1 MSNKYKQSFLRGTF
15 ILIIAGLITRFLG
28 FVNRIVVARIMGEE
42 GVGLYMMAL
51 PTFILTITLTQLGLP
66 VAISKLVAEA
76 DAKGDSRR
84 IKKILVV
91 SLAITGVTSIV
102 FTTGMIVLAPI
113 LSNTLLTDSR
123 TYYPLIAISPIVPII
138 ALSSVLRG
146 YFQGLQ
152 NMRPAAYSQVIEQ
165 IVRIALVAVITKAL
179 LPYGVEFAAA
189 GAMIS
194 AVFGE
199 LASLLFMLT
208 MFKMKKQ
215 IKIRRNFF
223 QQIKAG
229 KSTLDDLLRI
239 ALPTTGSRLI
249 GSISYFFE
257 PIVVSQSLA
266 LAGVATAMATKQYGE
281 LTGYAIPLL
290 LLPSFVTTSLS
301 VSLVPAI
308 SEAAAKGQSL
318 VIEHR
323 LQQALRLS
331 LVTGGLSIVI
341 LYVFAT
347 PIMELMFNTVKPAVY
362 VQLMAP
368 FFLLSYFQGPLQ
380 ATLQALDLA
389 KAAMINSLIGAFVK
403 IAAIFAFASRPEFG
417 IMGVA
422 IAIILGIL
430 LVTLLHFATIIK
442 KISYTFY
449 VKDYVKSIVTMVA
462 SGFVGGFIFKHFFLD
477 ASLSLRTLLAILATS
492 VVYCVLLIV
501 FRLVMKEEIKRIP
514 YVGPRLSMM
523 IPDSKKR

>member
-1 MSNKYKQSFLRGTF
+1 MSNKNKQTFLQGTL
-15 ILIIAGLITRFLG
+15 ILIVAGLITRFLG
-28 FVNRIVVARIMGEE
+28 FINRIVVARIMGEE
-42 GVGLYMMAL
+42 GVGLYMMAI
-51 PTFILTITLTQLGLP
+51 PTLILVITLTQLGLP

-76 DAKGDSRR
+76 ASIGDRR
-84 IKKILVV
+84 KIKKILIV
-91 SLAITGVTSIV
+91 SLAVTAVSSIV
-102 FTTGMIVLAPI
+102 FTIGMILLAPVLA
-113 LSNTLLTDSR
+113 NTLLTDSR

-165 IVRIALVAVITKAL
+165 IVRISLVAVMTKAF

-194 AVFGE
+194 VVFGE
-199 LASLLFMLT
+199 LASLLYMFT
-208 MFKMKKQ
+208 MFKIKKSFKVRKSFFTQMKS
-215 IKIRRNFF
+215 
-223 QQIKAG
+223 G
-229 KSTLDDLLRI
+229 KETLNDLMRI

-266 LAGVATAMATKQYGE
+266 IAGVTTVIATKQYGE

-308 SEAAAKGQSL
+308 SEAAIRGQSL

-323 LQQALRLS
+323 LQQAMRLS
-331 LVTGGLSIVI
+331 IVTGGLAIVI
-341 LYVFAT
+341 LYVFAA
-347 PIMELMFNTVKPAVY
+347 PIMELMYHSSKSAIF

-368 FFLLSYFQGPLQ
+368 FFLFSYIQGPLQ

-389 KAAMINSLIGAFVK
+389 KSAMINSLIGAVAK

-417 IMGVA
+417 IIGVA
-422 IAIILGIL
+422 LGIVLGML
-430 LVTLLHFATIIK
+430 LVTLLHFTTIVK
-442 KISYTFY
+442 KISFTFY
-449 VKDYVKSIVTMVA
+449 IKDYLKSFITMFA
-462 SGFVGGFIFKHFFLD
+462 SGMIGHYIFKYFLTE
-477 ASLSLRTLLAILATS
+477 ASLSMRTLVAIIGTS
-492 VVYCVLLIV
+492 IIYIILLFGFKLI
-501 FRLVMKEEIKRIP
+501 LKEEISRIP
-514 YVGPRLSMM
+514 YIGKRLSLF
-523 IPDSKKR
+523 IPNHKK

>member
-1 MSNKYKQSFLRGTF
+1 MSNRYKQSFLRGTL
-15 ILIIAGLITRFLG
+15 ILILAGLITRFLG

-76 DAKGDSRR
+76 DAIGDQRK

-91 SLAITGVTSIV
+91 SLSITGVTSII
-102 FTTGMIVLAPI
+102 FTTGMILLAPL
-113 LSNTLLTDSR
+113 LSNTLLTDQR
-123 TYYPLIAISPIVPII
+123 TYYPLIAIAPVVPII

-152 NMRPAAYSQVIEQ
+152 NMRPAAYSQVLEQ
-165 IVRIALVAVITKAL
+165 VVRIALVAIFTKAL
-179 LPYGVEFAAA
+179 MPYGVEFAAA

-194 AVFGE
+194 AVCGE
-199 LASLLFMLT
+199 LASLVFMLT
-208 MFKMKKQ
+208 MFKLKKQ
-215 IKIRRNFF
+215 IKVRRNFF
-223 QQIKAG
+223 KQIKAG

-266 LAGVATAMATKQYGE
+266 LAGVATAIATIQYGE

-308 SEAAAKGQSL
+308 SEAAARGQTL

-323 LQQALRLS
+323 LQQALRLT
-331 LVTGGLSIVI
+331 LVTGGLSTVI
-341 LYVFAT
+341 LYVLAT
-347 PIMELMFNTVKPAVY
+347 PIMELMFNTTKPAIY

-430 LVTLLHFATIIK
+430 LVTLLHFATVIK
-442 KISYTFY
+442 AISYTFY
-449 VKDYVKSIVTMVA
+449 VKDYLKSIATMVA
-462 SGFVGGFIFKHFFLD
+462 SGFVGSFVYRLVFVG
-477 ASLSLRTLLAILATS
+477 ASLSLRIVIAIIITS
-492 VVYCVLLIV
+492 IIYCFLMIT
-501 FRLVMKEEIKRIP
+501 FRLVMQEEIKRIP
-514 YVGPRLSMM
+514 YIGVKLAVFFPN
-523 IPDSKKR
+523 KK

>member
-1 MSNKYKQSFLRGTF
+1 MSNKYKQSFLKGTL
-15 ILIIAGLITRFLG
+15 ILILAGLITRFLG
-28 FVNRIVVARIMGEE
+28 FINRIVVARIMGEE
-42 GVGLYMMAL
+42 GVGLYMLAL
-51 PTFILTITLTQLGLP
+51 PTFLLTITLTQLGLP

-76 DAKGDSRR
+76 DAKGDHRK

-102 FTTGMIVLAPI
+102 FTTGMIILAPI

-194 AVFGE
+194 AVCGE

-215 IKIRRNFF
+215 IKVRRNFF

-229 KSTLDDLLRI
+229 KSTLDELLRI

-266 LAGVATAMATKQYGE
+266 IAGVATSLATKQYGE

-308 SEAAAKGQSL
+308 SEAAARGQSL
-318 VIEHR
+318 IIEHR
-323 LQQALRLS
+323 LQQALRLA
-331 LVTGGLSIVI
+331 LVTGGLSIVV

-347 PIMELMFNTVKPAVY
+347 PIMELMFNTTKPAIY

-430 LVTLLHFATIIK
+430 LVTLLHFASIIK
-442 KISYTFY
+442 TISYTFY
-449 VKDYVKSIVTMVA
+449 IKDYLKSLATMFA
-462 SGFVGGFIFKHFFLD
+462 SGIAGSYAFKHLLVD
-477 ASLSLRTLLAILATS
+477 ASLSLRTLTAIIVTS
-492 VVYCVLLIV
+492 IVYCFLLII
-501 FRLVMKEEIKRIP
+501 FQLVLKDEIKRIP
-514 YVGPRLSMM
+514 VIGPRLAVL
-523 IPDSKKR
+523 IPNDKRK

>member
-1 MSNKYKQSFLRGTF
+1 MSNRYKQSFLRGTL
-15 ILIIAGLITRFLG
+15 ILILAGLITRFLG

-51 PTFILTITLTQLGLP
+51 PTFLLAITLTQLGLP

-76 DAKGDSRR
+76 DAKGDQRA

-91 SLAITGVTSIV
+91 SLAITAVTSII
-102 FTTGMIVLAPI
+102 FTTGMIALTPL

-194 AVFGE
+194 AVIGE

-215 IKIRRNFF
+215 IKVRRHFF

-229 KSTLDDLLRI
+229 KRTLDDLLRI

-257 PIVVSQSLA
+257 PIVVSQSLS
-266 LAGVATAMATKQYGE
+266 LAGVATVLATKQYGE
-281 LTGYAIPLL
+281 LTGYAIPVL

-308 SEAAAKGQSL
+308 SEAAARGQTL
-318 VIEHR
+318 MIEHR
-323 LQQALRLS
+323 LQQALRLT

-347 PIMELMFNTVKPAVY
+347 PIMELMFNTTKPAIY

-422 IAIILGIL
+422 IAIILGML
-430 LVTLLHFATIIK
+430 LVTLLHFATVIK
-442 KISYTFY
+442 AISYTFY
-449 VKDYVKSIVTMVA
+449 VKDYAKSIVTMVA
-462 SGFVGGFIFKHFFLD
+462 SGVIGSFVFKHTLVD
-477 ASLSLRTLLAILATS
+477 ASLSLRTFTAIIVTAIVYCFLLAI
-492 VVYCVLLIV
+492 
-501 FRLVMKEEIKRIP
+501 FRLVLKEEINRIP
-514 YVGPRLSMM
+514 LIGPKVAM
-523 IPDSKKR
+523 IFPSKKK